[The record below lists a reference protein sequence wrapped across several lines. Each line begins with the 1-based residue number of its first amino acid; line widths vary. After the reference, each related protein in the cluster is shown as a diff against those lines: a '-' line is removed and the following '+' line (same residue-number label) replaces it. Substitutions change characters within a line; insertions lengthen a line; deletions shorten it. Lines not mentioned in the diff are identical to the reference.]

1 MSTKV
6 KVNGTWKNALPQV
19 KVSGAWKVVSQKWV
33 KVSGAWKG
41 LLVNVYSGVNDDT
54 VRKINSSGNQVWSF
68 TGHTDSVY
76 DVAVDTD
83 GNVYSAS
90 LDGTVRKIDSSGSEV
105 WSFTGSTGAVLAV
118 AVG

>member
-6 KVNGTWKNALPQV
+6 KVNGTWKDAVPKV
-19 KVSGAWKVVSQKWV
+19 KVSGAWKDVSQKWV

-68 TGHTDSVY
+68 TG
-76 DVAVDTD
+76 
-83 GNVYSAS
+83 YSRS
-90 LDGTVRKIDSSGSEV
+90 
-105 WSFTGSTGAVLAV
+105 VLAV